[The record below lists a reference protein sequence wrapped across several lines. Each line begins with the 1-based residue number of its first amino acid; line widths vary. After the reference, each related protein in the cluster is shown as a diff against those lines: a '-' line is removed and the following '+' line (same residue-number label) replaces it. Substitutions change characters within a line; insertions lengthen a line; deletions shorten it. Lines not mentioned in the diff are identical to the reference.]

1 MTITCFGD
9 SITQGAYLDFPAD
22 AWPALVA
29 RRLGVPV
36 DNRGVGGSILHNSD
50 PVGHP
55 TRLMVADAV
64 SAAVESW
71 ACNPPAVAVVLA
83 GHNDVIEHEI
93 NYSQPMPVG
102 SVEQSKWAA
111 VGVDSTLRAAGV
123 QHVLWVTLCP
133 RAVGTLTDGHPTWP
147 GIIQARIS
155 DWNTWLSAWLAPSQR
170 IIDTRGRLGD
180 TAGGLGDPAFYIGD
194 GLHPNA
200 PGGHRVIADRVAAAI
215 APRLGIALSSTAAL

>member
-1 MTITCFGD
+1 MTIACFGD
-9 SITQGAYLDFPAD
+9 SITQGGYLDFPAD

-50 PVGHP
+50 PAGHP
-55 TRLMVADAV
+55 VRLMVADAV
-64 SAAVESW
+64 AAAVASW
-71 ACNPPAVAVVLA
+71 ACSPPTVAVILA
-83 GHNDVIEHEI
+83 GHNDVIEHQI
-93 NYSQPMPVG
+93 DYTRPMSPT
-102 SVEQSKWAA
+102 SLEQSKWAA
-111 VGVDSTLRAAGV
+111 VAVTDTLLTAGV

-147 GIIQARIS
+147 GIIQERVN
-155 DWNTWLSAWLAPSQR
+155 DWNMWLSAWLAPTQR
-170 IIDTRGRLGD
+170 VIDTRGRLGD
-180 TAGGLGDPAFYIGD
+180 TAGGLGDAAFYIGD

-200 PGGHRVIADRVAAAI
+200 LGHRVLADRVAAAV